1 MASGKLIECVL
12 WFCKLNLDRSI
23 FRSSDCSC
31 RSHYI
36 PKKTKNKCFY
46 SNLVNENMLR
56 IEDVKIKGKYLE
68 LQFEAEISCVA
79 GHPSSTALLP
89 LCGYI
94 KTIISYDS
102 NYQMIFKETC

>member
-1 MASGKLIECVL
+1 MTEVYSGVVTVVAEVITYQRKQ
-12 WFCKLNLDRSI
+12 
-23 FRSSDCSC
+23 
-31 RSHYI
+31 
-36 PKKTKNKCFY
+36 KNKCFY
-46 SNLVNENMLR
+46 SNLVNENVLR